1 MRDPYGGRRVTIWAR
16 SADQEPPYLAIP
28 NGRIV
33 WVEVGKAGPLAAPCE
48 YRSTAGTYLAMVS
61 LEDIPGFWPVLDGTK
76 IAPGRSRTAER
87 LQRCPGA
94 YSDALKGRN
103 RAMKE
108 LSPEA

>member
-1 MRDPYGGRRVTIWAR
+1 MRQYKVRDPHGSRRVTIWAR

-33 WVEVGKAGPLAAPCE
+33 WVEVGRAGPLAAPCE

-76 IAPGRSRTAER
+76 IAPGRAA
-87 LQRCPGA
+87 QRKG
-94 YSDALKGRN
+94 YRDALGPTQTPSG
-103 RAMKE
+103 E
-108 LSPEA
+108 GIEP